1 MLHFSQNHTYL
12 PDKFKNLF
20 VLWFGMFHSL
30 VPKMQPIITQSI
42 VVGIL
47 VFL

>member
-12 PDKFKNLF
+12 LDSQTFF
-20 VLWFGMFHSL
+20 VLQLGIFHSL
-30 VPKMQPIITQSI
+30 VPKKQPIVTQCN
-42 VVGIL
+42 VGIL